1 MSTPAIAT
9 QNLTRRFGSFTAVDD
24 VSFQVAPGQFFGFL
38 GPNGAGKSTT
48 IKMLTGLLEPTAG
61 AIEILGQT
69 FIASALDLKRQIG
82 VVPENM
88 ALLSRLTASEYLR
101 FVGRMYGLDRET
113 TNLRTQEL
121 LDFMQ
126 LANEPKKLITDF
138 SHGMQKKLALAAAV
152 IHGPKVLF
160 LDEPFE
166 GVDAIASGTLKTMLQ
181 GMIHRGAT
189 IFLTSH
195 VLEIVERLCS
205 HVAIIHKGKLVA
217 NGSLE
222 ELRAGVASTL
232 PRSGARRKA
241 NAGGNISQ
249 YRGRRNDGNNAGAVV
264 ADLGVNIRAEVS
276 VTAQYGAVAQM
287 RWRMLVNSLRTRR
300 GGFEIG
306 ARILTQG
313 FFAFIGLSV
322 GVGLGFAAWQIASH
336 NSLSMLAILLW
347 SIFVFWQ
354 VVPIA
359 VSSFHEIA
367 DLSIFLRFPVGFG
380 SYLLLYILFGLFDIG
395 SLVGGIGLFGI
406 WIGASLA
413 QPNLFVW
420 ITLALALFAIF
431 NIFLTRMI
439 FAWINRW
446 LAQRKT
452 REILGAVFLFL
463 MLGAQFLNPTF
474 YQHRGRH
481 QSISH
486 TAMMRALHVAEHVQS
501 AFPPGSAANAISRA
515 HTGNLLVAG
524 ENLIFLALYGV
535 AAGALLGI
543 RLGAEY
549 RGESLGETPAAATK
563 SHALKQP

>member
-1 MSTPAIAT
+1 MTTPAIAT
-9 QNLTRRFGSFTAVDD
+9 QSLTRRFGNFTAVDD

-61 AIEILGQT
+61 TIEILGRT
-69 FIASALDLKRQIG
+69 FTASALDLKRQIG
-82 VVPENM
+82 VVPEGM

-232 PRSGARRKA
+232 PGAEREEK
-241 NAGGNISQ
+241 
-249 YRGRRNDGNNAGAVV
+249 
-264 ADLGVNIRAEVS
+264 
-276 VTAQYGAVAQM
+276 
-287 RWRMLVNSLRTRR
+287 
-300 GGFEIG
+300 
-306 ARILTQG
+306 LT
-313 FFAFIGLSV
+313 L
-322 GVGLGFAAWQIASH
+322 
-336 NSLSMLAILLW
+336 
-347 SIFVFWQ
+347 
-354 VVPIA
+354 
-359 VSSFHEIA
+359 EE
-367 DLSIFLRFPVGFG
+367 IFLNTV
-380 SYLLLYILFGLFDIG
+380 
-395 SLVGGIGLFGI
+395 
-406 WIGASLA
+406 
-413 QPNLFVW
+413 
-420 ITLALALFAIF
+420 
-431 NIFLTRMI
+431 
-439 FAWINRW
+439 
-446 LAQRKT
+446 
-452 REILGAVFLFL
+452 
-463 MLGAQFLNPTF
+463 
-474 YQHRGRH
+474 
-481 QSISH
+481 
-486 TAMMRALHVAEHVQS
+486 
-501 AFPPGSAANAISRA
+501 
-515 HTGNLLVAG
+515 
-524 ENLIFLALYGV
+524 
-535 AAGALLGI
+535 
-543 RLGAEY
+543 GAEAT
-549 RGESLGETPAAATK
+549 ESTQELSWLT
-563 SHALKQP
+563 